1 MKGFIEITQGKMK
14 SIISTSRISG
24 VFDVNDLASHVVPP
38 GCRAMITTPL
48 GSQIYVNE
56 TYEQLREALE
66 AAT

>member
-24 VFDVNDLASHVVPP
+24 VFDASDVLDVVPP

-48 GSQIYVNE
+48 GSHIYVDE
-56 TYEQLREALE
+56 TYEQLRDALE